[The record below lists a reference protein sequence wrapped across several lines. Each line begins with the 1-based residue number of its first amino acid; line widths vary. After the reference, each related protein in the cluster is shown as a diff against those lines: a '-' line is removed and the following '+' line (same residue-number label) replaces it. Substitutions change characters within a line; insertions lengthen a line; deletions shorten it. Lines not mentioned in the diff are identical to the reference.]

1 MADQITLV
9 ARFLPSGSVTFD
21 RLADPRDTLAYTA
34 EFLPIEIHIHG
45 NPVIGVTILAE
56 NVLGN
61 HMTREQFNSF
71 RDALNAEIGK
81 YGHRPLPPS
90 SFSELLGIL

>member
-9 ARFLPSGSVTFD
+9 ATFHPNGSVTFD

-34 EFLPIEIHIHG
+34 EFLPIDVHIHG
-45 NPVIGVTILAE
+45 NPGIAVPILAD
-56 NVLGN
+56 NVVGN

-81 YGHRPLPPS
+81 YGHGPLPPS